1 MLQGEIDHSSKKDA
15 LNLLLWVIHIHTYTH
30 MGTLIHIHN
39 TLIYKCKYK
48 HTNTNTQI
56 QTHKYTNI
64 QTHGACYD
72 RCVVRLKGQAA
83 LCT

>member
-39 TLIYKCKYK
+39 TLIYK
-48 HTNTNTQI
+48 HREHAMI
-56 QTHKYTNI
+56 
-64 QTHGACYD
+64 G
-72 RCVVRLKGQAA
+72 VWLG
-83 LCT
+83 